1 MGLNGS
7 SPLPRKL
14 KLMDI
19 YLPIAEV
26 AINPLWLLA
35 LGCGVGILSG
45 MFGVGGAF
53 LLTPMLIFMGFP
65 PAVAVAS
72 QANVVLA
79 SSVSGALF
87 HWRRGNVDVRMGL
100 ILVVGGLVGSAF
112 GVGLF
117 ALLRRFGQLETVL
130 QISFV
135 VLLTSLG
142 VLMTLESLRA
152 IARTRTATRQR
163 AHIHTWAHGLPLK
176 VRFRK
181 SQLYAS
187 ALLPFAVGIVVGLL
201 SAFLGVGGGFVMVP
215 LMIYLLGMPM
225 GVVVGT
231 SLFNMV
237 LVAGWSSVLHAVTN
251 QSVDLLLAGLL
262 IVGGVIGVQ
271 YGGRLGARLPTHT
284 LRILLG
290 ALLLLMATQ
299 LLLGLTLTPDD
310 PYTLG

>member
-1 MGLNGS
+1 ME
-7 SPLPRKL
+7 
-14 KLMDI
+14 I

-26 AINPLWLLA
+26 AINPLLLLA
-35 LGCGVGILSG
+35 LGCGVGVLSG
-45 MFGVGGAF
+45 LFGVGGAF

-100 ILVVGGLVGSAF
+100 ILVAGGLIGSAL
-112 GVGLF
+112 GVALF
-117 ALLRRFGQLETVL
+117 ALLRSFGQLETVL

-135 VLLTSLG
+135 VLLTTLG
-142 VLMTLESLRA
+142 TLMTLESLRSLR
-152 IARTRTATRQR
+152 RTQRATRRR
-163 AHIHTWAHGLPLK
+163 AHTHTWAHGLPLK
-176 VRFRK
+176 LRFRK

-187 ALLPFAVGIVVGLL
+187 ALLPFAVGVVVGLL

-237 LVAGWSSVLHAVTN
+237 LVAGWSSVLHAVSN
-251 QSVDLLLAGLL
+251 QSVDLVLAGLL
-262 IVGGVIGVQ
+262 ILGGVVGVQ
-271 YGGRLGARLPTHT
+271 YGGRLSLKLPTYA

-290 ALLLLMATQ
+290 ALLLLMAVQ
-299 LLLGLTLTPDD
+299 LLLGLTLTPAD
-310 PYTLG
+310 PYLLG